1 MQALLLA
8 SSSPRRRELLENL
21 GLSFDVYAPDLD
33 EDGWDELPVGERVL
47 AIAQAKAMAALP
59 HCLAGGGRWILA
71 ADTLVY
77 LPDTRETGHSLGK
90 PLDEADARRMMTLL
104 AGRSHEV
111 HTGLALYDS
120 STGLMDRI
128 ASLSR
133 VHFAPM
139 DEAELASYLASGD
152 WRGVA
157 GAYRVQGRAALHIER
172 IEGSWSGIVGLPLRE
187 LYVIL
192 ARSKFGLYGAKPV

>member
-1 MQALLLA
+1 
-8 SSSPRRRELLENL
+8 
-21 GLSFDVYAPDLD
+21 
-33 EDGWDELPVGERVL
+33 
-47 AIAQAKAMAALP
+47 
-59 HCLAGGGRWILA
+59 
-71 ADTLVY
+71 
-77 LPDTRETGHSLGK
+77 
-90 PLDEADARRMMTLL
+90 MMTLL